1 MSQNSEIDSSKSYWF
16 VGSTYDGKDHT
27 ERFIEEGIWE
37 LHPKAKPIDSIKFM
51 KAGKKIAIKS
61 AYTRKNGL
69 PFDNRGHTVSVMAI
83 KAIGTV
89 VENLGDGKTLKV
101 NWDKEAT
108 LREWYF
114 FTSRNTIWEV
124 TPDSWRKID
133 LVNFTFH
140 GKEQDIDRFR
150 NYPFWRERFGD
161 NIEENSSF
169 GWTRFY
175 EEFSNKLLAFRYRRE
190 ELIAGIHK
198 VSEKVDAMSVLD
210 DQYEE
215 GIVGGPLKDI
225 CPFTVFAIFNRGL
238 TDENRKII
246 AKELADLIGVLEPVP
261 KSFDGI
267 PLVNNQSAWFFG
279 YSYKRQSDDI
289 DNLWEV
295 FARAISFA
303 DLEDGDEEVFAHFAD
318 AYDTAMEV
326 YGVAWN
332 LTMGLYWIRPWNFLT
347 LDSQSKNYINKKLNI
362 EINTTGPNKRCSSDD
377 YLELM
382 GSIEARFQEDG
393 YPVHSFPEL
402 SLAAYKYQPDSSE
415 KSTKK
420 GWREI
425 VQFQVK
431 QLCDEKQSYELN
443 RPGIVGDSTF

>member
-51 KAGKKIAIKS
+51 KAGEKIAIKS
-61 AYTRKNGL
+61 AYTRKRGL

-101 NWDKEAT
+101 DWDKEST

-114 FTSRNTIWEV
+114 FTSRNTVWEV
-124 TPDSWRKID
+124 TSDSWRKMD
-133 LVNFTFH
+133 LINFTFH

-161 NIEENSSF
+161 NMEENSSF
-169 GWTRFY
+169 SWTRFY
-175 EEFSNKLLAFRYRRE
+175 EEFADKLLAFRYRRD

-198 VSEKVDAMSVLD
+198 ISEKVDAMSVLN

-246 AKELADLIGVLEPVP
+246 AKELADLVGVSEPVP

-267 PLVNNQSAWFFG
+267 PLVNNQSTWFFG
-279 YSYKRQSDDI
+279 YSYKRQPDDI

-295 FARAISFA
+295 FACAISFA
-303 DLEDGDEEVFAHFAD
+303 DLEDGDEGEEVSTRFAN
-318 AYDTAMEV
+318 AYDKAMDI
-326 YGVAWN
+326 YGVGWN
-332 LTMGLYWIRPWNFLT
+332 LTMGFYWIRPWSFLT

-362 EINTTGPNKRCSSDD
+362 DIQNNGPNKRCSSND

-382 GSIEARFQEDG
+382 ESIEARFQEDS
-393 YPVHSFPEL
+393 YSVHSFPEL
-402 SLAAYKYQPDSSE
+402 SLAAYKCQPNSLE
-415 KSTKK
+415 KSAKRN
-420 GWREI
+420 WNDMI
-425 VQFQVK
+425 PFQVK
-431 QLCDEKQSYELN
+431 QLCDEKQSYEFT
-443 RPGIVGDSTF
+443 IDEFIY